1 MIRALIVDDE
11 KNARDVL
18 RMQLEQY
25 CPEVEIIGQASG
37 GEEGIALIRQLHPE
51 LVFLDIEMPGING
64 FDVLRETSRI
74 PYQVIFT
81 TAYDQFAI
89 RAFKFSAIDYLL
101 KPIDIEELKT
111 ALHKFRKSDADLM
124 STRMNSLFEMLASRQ
139 NEKDW
144 ISIPA
149 GEGFEIVRYMDIVR
163 CESDSNYTDIIL
175 ASGKKIKLA
184 KTLKEVE
191 LQLPS
196 NQFFRLHHSHL
207 VNINHISKYYKTDG
221 GYVEMTDGS
230 QINISRSR
238 KEEFFELMK

>member
-18 RMQLEQY
+18 RMQLDQY
-25 CPEVEIIGQASG
+25 CPEVEIIGQSSG
-37 GEEGIALIRQLHPE
+37 GEESIALIRQLHPE

-64 FDVLRETSRI
+64 FDVLRETSAI

-89 RAFKFSAIDYLL
+89 RAFKYSAIDYLL

-111 ALHKFRKSDADLM
+111 AIHKFKKSDIDLM
-124 STRMNSLFEMLASRQ
+124 SSRMNSLFEILESRQ

-221 GYVEMTDGS
+221 GYVEMADGS

-238 KEEFFELMK
+238 KEDFFELMK